1 MQGHARGDRMTSG
14 RRYGLIAA
22 VVVVAAMVMACGYV
36 LGSSK
41 APSGAEAERES
52 REAAGPAFAAAR
64 AEAFARGINRGLEAG
79 AAAGQRRG
87 EQRGNQLGAA
97 KGLRAARQAFN
108 AVAVEQAG
116 RAESEADIGYS
127 VVPGSGDVLVVG
139 DSLEVLTSPYLKR
152 YLPPNKLTVNAVGGY
167 SSLQIFELFQESY
180 DASQSVVVFDAG
192 TNDNPSYPEILAGR
206 LQAVAKI
213 VGDRCMVV
221 PTIHGLSV
229 DGVNSAA
236 KNRVVRAFAGSR
248 PATVTPDWAGFV
260 ATHPE
265 LMQSDDLHPT
275 AEGADARAQLIA
287 EGVRSCQGDGASG
300 PRSGS
305 GGD

>member
-1 MQGHARGDRMTSG
+1 MTSR
-14 RRYGLIAA
+14 RRYALIAA
-22 VVVVAAMVMACGYV
+22 AVVFAVMVTACGYV
-36 LGSSK
+36 IGSSK
-41 APSGAEAERES
+41 APSSSEAERES

-64 AEAFARGINRGLEAG
+64 AEGFARGINRGLEEG

-87 EQRGNQLGAA
+87 QQRGRALGAA
-97 KGLRAARQAFN
+97 RGLRAARQAFN

-116 RAESEADIGYS
+116 RAESEADIGYN

-139 DSLEVLTSPYLKR
+139 DSLEVLTSPYLKS
-152 YLPPNKLTVNAVGGY
+152 YLPPKKLTVNAVGGY
-167 SSLQIFELFQESY
+167 SSLQIFGLFQESY
-180 DASQSVVVFDAG
+180 DASQSVIVFDAG

-221 PTIHGLSV
+221 PTIHGLTV

-236 KNRVVRAFAGSR
+236 KNRVVRAFAASR

-260 ATHPE
+260 AAHPE

-287 EGVRSCQGDGASG
+287 EGVRSCQGVSASG
-300 PRSGS
+300 PGS
-305 GGD
+305 GPGGD